1 MDGFYDVY
9 GIDSSLIER
18 GKMPLLVDLKTV
30 PSSRNVDY
38 EVISVNRIID
48 VELCQLEKK
57 ACALFEECSV
67 SELGLFL
74 SGLIQRLADVVVNR
88 MGGPVGSADNITT
101 KWALRS
107 RELRDSL
114 RTVVLPLGCLD
125 VGLSRHR
132 ALLFKVRFSQFI
144 NRRELTYKSQTLES
158 SDNCFC
164 SICRHRHVVC
174 GVHLFLLLSFMAH
187 LICPVQ
193 LWSVYIYLQSW

>member
-30 PSSRNVDY
+30 PTSRNVDY
-38 EVISVNRIID
+38 EVISVNRIVD
-48 VELCQLEKK
+48 VELSQLEKK
-57 ACALFEECSV
+57 ACTLFEECSV

-74 SGLIQRLADVVVNR
+74 SGLIQKLADVVVSR
-88 MGGPVGSADNITT
+88 MGGPVSNADKIME
-101 KWALRS
+101 KWTMKS

-114 RTVVLPLGCLD
+114 RTVVLPLGRLD

-144 NRRELTYKSQTLES
+144 NLRKFTRKNSDTRELSV
-158 SDNCFC
+158 FFR
-164 SICRHRHVVC
+164 SIFRH
-174 GVHLFLLLSFMAH
+174 LSRCMWNTFY
-187 LICPVQ
+187 C
-193 LWSVYIYLQSW
+193 

>member
-9 GIDSSLIER
+9 GIDASLIER

-30 PSSRNVDY
+30 PTSRNVDY
-38 EVISVNRIID
+38 EVISVNRVVD
-48 VELCQLEKK
+48 VELSQLEEK

-67 SELGLFL
+67 TELGLFL
-74 SGLIQRLADVVVNR
+74 SGLIQKLADVVVNR
-88 MGGPVGSADNITT
+88 MGGPVGSADNIMT
-101 KWALRS
+101 KWDMRS

-144 NRRELTYKSQTLES
+144 T
-158 SDNCFC
+158 DNLHIQFGHLRVET
-164 SICRHRHVVC
+164 IILLYLYVEYILLIFMTRLIFFLFNC
-174 GVHLFLLLSFMAH
+174 GVCIWLF
-187 LICPVQ
+187 
-193 LWSVYIYLQSW
+193 YLCS